1 MTKSKGKRTK
11 SPGGGVPTYIRF
23 TRDQL
28 KAMDDAVKKGRFLNR
43 SEAARVAV
51 TQMFGIPLPDTAA
64 V

>member
-51 TQMFGIPLPDTAA
+51 TQMFGILLPDMAA